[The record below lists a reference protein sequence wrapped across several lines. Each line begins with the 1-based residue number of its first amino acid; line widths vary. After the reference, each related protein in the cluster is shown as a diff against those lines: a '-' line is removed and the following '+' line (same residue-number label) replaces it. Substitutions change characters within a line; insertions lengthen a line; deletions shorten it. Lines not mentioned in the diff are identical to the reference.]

1 MMTLNESGG
10 FNEDDVIFTNSF
22 NTKEEKINENIKVIK
37 ERLNNRGFTGT
48 LYHLFVRK
56 MIRTWTRSDF
66 AISDYVSRYP
76 IKNNYVN
83 NIIGETGEYYK
94 YFKVYT
100 DSYYIV
106 IIIGLIISYLIRR
119 KDDDINVL
127 SMMIILMLFI
137 FLTIWECNSRY
148 VVQIL
153 PIIILLSMTGWIN
166 VAEKYLIK
174 KK

>member
-1 MMTLNESGG
+1 M
-10 FNEDDVIFTNSF
+10 
-22 NTKEEKINENIKVIK
+22 
-37 ERLNNRGFTGT
+37 
-48 LYHLFVRK
+48 
-56 MIRTWTRSDF
+56 
-66 AISDYVSRYP
+66 P
-76 IKNNYVN
+76 
-83 NIIGETGEYYK
+83 EYYK

-100 DSYYIV
+100 DSYYV
-106 IIIGLIISYLIRR
+106 VTIIGLIISYLVRK

-166 VAEKYLIK
+166 VVEKYLIK